1 MAISKIKTASITDDA
16 ITSAKIAAD
25 AVSAADVA
33 DGTLTGV
40 KLATPLDLSST
51 VITAPKIANGG
62 FIADANGNEQI
73 KFTTTA
79 SAVNEITVINSATG
93 SAPEIQST
101 GGDTN
106 IDLKITPK
114 GTGKLV
120 LDGISFPN
128 ADGSANQVLQTNG
141 SGVLSFG
148 TVSSGP
154 NAGEVIQVVSTTK
167 TDTFSVSAGAFTD
180 ITGLSASITPA
191 SASNKILVIVDIQG
205 SASLRYG
212 GYRLLRGATNIA
224 IGATAGSR
232 TSITMGTMA
241 NNDITYH
248 DFTFTANASMNFLDS
263 PNTTSSTTYK
273 IQVGNLDGTSTFN
286 INRKQQDSDGVT
298 SQRSVSTI
306 TLMEIKG

>member
-167 TDTFSVSAGAFTD
+167 TDTFSISTSAFSD
-180 ITGLSASITPA
+180 VTGLSASITPA

-205 SASLRYG
+205 SASSRYG

-224 IGATAGSR
+224 IGNTAGSR

-273 IQVGNLDGTSTFN
+273 IQVGNLDGSTTFN

>member
-167 TDTFSVSAGAFTD
+167 TDTFSISTFSDV
-180 ITGLSASITPA
+180 TGLSASITPA

-205 SASLRYG
+205 SASSRYG

-224 IGATAGSR
+224 IGNTAGSR